1 VTSFRRLRDIFLVV
15 VLLALPFFFLRAT
28 IRAPEDMHPL
38 DRTINKL
45 SAPLQYVAAAVAR
58 SLSGVINDYVY
69 LVDVKD
75 DNNKLA
81 YENARLMQRLRE
93 LTLEQAE
100 NRRLRKL
107 LSLRDTVGV
116 ETASALVVAKDTS
129 QYFRVA
135 QVVLDRPGVLI
146 RPNMPVISV
155 DGAVGTVLRVSGDK
169 VDVRLTVDSGNGID
183 VVVERTRAR
192 GLVRGT
198 GDPARYTLRVQY
210 MERSDQ
216 VEVGDL
222 LLTSGVGC
230 RFPRGIPVARVK
242 EVKKREFGIYQTV
255 EAEPTVDFSRLEEV
269 LITLSDTKECE
280 QKPNVRTRK

>member
-1 VTSFRRLRDIFLVV
+1 MTSFRRLRDIFLVV
-15 VLLALPFFFLRAT
+15 VLLALPFFFLRAS

-45 SAPLQYVAAAVAR
+45 TAPLQYIAAAVAR
-58 SLSGVINDYVY
+58 GLSGIINDYVY

-81 YENARLMQRLRE
+81 YERTRLTQRVRE
-93 LTLEQAE
+93 LTVEQEE

-107 LSLRDTVGV
+107 LSLRNTLNV

-135 QVVLDRPGVLI
+135 QIVVDRPGVLV

-169 VDVRLTVDSGNGID
+169 IDVRLTVDSGNGID

-192 GLVRGT
+192 GLARGT
-198 GDPARYTLRVQY
+198 GDPARYALRVQY
-210 MERSDQ
+210 VERTDQ

-242 EVKKREFGIYQTV
+242 DVKKREFGIYQTV

-269 LITLSDTKECE
+269 LIVLNDPKECDS
-280 QKPNVRTRK
+280 KPEVRTRR